1 MLVDGLEIA
10 LKRSILHTSLI
21 FHKFHIL
28 VIDKSTVNRYQS
40 SAFLRNYILSNHN
53 IQIA

>member
-40 SAFLRNYILSNHN
+40 DTSILRLS
-53 IQIA
+53 QKLYSQKP